1 MPAEH
6 LSKRIGEHPSTFFP
20 PPVTSNSPQL
30 PLTAVQSRSRA
41 SHLKYSVAN
50 TVSTPPQRLRRL
62 SCSQISACQLVSLS
76 RRSRAVVAQREGGP
90 LTPAFYR
97 SAGEIKRSC
106 NCLFTRMKRFHFF
119 FTVIKTIPLG
129 RVSVSRPHAL
139 LSLTPT
145 AFSPSA
151 STESKSMP
159 IPPSPTLLRAGCL
172 QKRSER
178 SIF

>member
-62 SCSQISACQLVSLS
+62 SCSQISAFQRFHLTLSRRSRVARGGLATRHSPLATRHSPLATRHSPLATRHSPLASSSARQLVSSSARQLVSSSACQLVSLS
-76 RRSRAVVAQREGGP
+76 ACQLVSLSACQLV
-90 LTPAFYR
+90 TP
-97 SAGEIKRSC
+97 
-106 NCLFTRMKRFHFF
+106 
-119 FTVIKTIPLG
+119 
-129 RVSVSRPHAL
+129 
-139 LSLTPT
+139 
-145 AFSPSA
+145 
-151 STESKSMP
+151 
-159 IPPSPTLLRAGCL
+159 
-172 QKRSER
+172 
-178 SIF
+178 